1 MTDLYMPV
9 MDGFA
14 LVEKIRQDE
23 ALREHPRRRHLRRR
37 QEAQERALERA
48 WTSTCASR

>member
-14 LVEKIRQDE
+14 LVEKMRADAKLRNIPVIAICAGGHE
-23 ALREHPRRRHLRRR
+23 A
-37 QEAQERALERA
+37 AGRAR
-48 WTSTCASR
+48 